1 MYLSNSQQ
9 THKQRKEEK
18 NKTNNNNNNNKT
30 REVGG
35 GREVKN
41 KTGRREAVTEFDRLH
56 MRTRTEL

>member
-1 MYLSNSQQ
+1 MHLSNSQQ

-18 NKTNNNNNNNKT
+18 KKETTTTTTTKNQ
-30 REVGG
+30 GG